1 MDRHF
6 KLDANK
12 HEQIY
17 QKIES
22 RLFQETRSSLRPRA
36 VIMGGQPGSG
46 KSKLLEASREVFP
59 DGNVVVINGDEL
71 REYHPQS
78 PEIFKLDDK
87 RYAERTDA
95 DSRVWTKRVFDKAI
109 ETKRNIIFESTMRE
123 AEPISETMKRLRDEG
138 YELTAKVVATHE
150 RISKTS
156 IYMRYEQQKY
166 DKGYGR
172 FTSQDSHDAGYVGM
186 PKTVDHIDKNKL
198 VDCLEVY
205 NRSGVLLFSKT
216 LKEGQWDRDE
226 YAAKIV
232 ETERH
237 RAPTDK
243 EIADLRADWHRI
255 LNHMEERNAPL
266 KELEQ
271 ARSVRQGIER
281 DLAKVRDAEKSRELL
296 SPKLRAEDVFKRKKA
311 EKAEKTEKE
320 EKTEKKEKTEKAEQR
335 DLNEERER

>member
-17 QKIES
+17 RKIES
-22 RLFQETRSSLRPRA
+22 RLFQETRSSLYPRA

-46 KSKLLEASREVFP
+46 KSKLLEASREEFP

-78 PEIFKLDDK
+78 NEIFKLDDK

-109 ETKRNIIFESTMRE
+109 ETRRNIIFESTMRE

-138 YELTAKVVATHE
+138 YQLTAKVVATHE

-156 IYMRYEQQKY
+156 IYMRYEQQKH

-172 FTSQDSHDAGYVGM
+172 FTSQESHDAGYVGM

-198 VDCLEVY
+198 VDRLEVY
-205 NRSGVLLFSKT
+205 NRSGDVLFSKT
-216 LKEGQWDRDE
+216 LKDGQWDRDE
-226 YAAKIV
+226 YAAKLV

-237 RAPTDK
+237 REPTDK
-243 EIADLRADWHRI
+243 EIADLRTDWHRI
-255 LNHMEERNAPL
+255 LEHMEERNAPL

-271 ARSVRQGIER
+271 ARSVRLGIER
-281 DLAKVRDAEKSRELL
+281 DLAKRRDAEKPRELL
-296 SPKLRAEDVFKRKKA
+296 KPKLKAEDVFKRKNADKKEEKA
-311 EKAEKTEKE
+311 EKAEKTEKT
-320 EKTEKKEKTEKAEQR
+320 EKTEQR
-335 DLNEERER
+335 DRNEERER